1 MVLANGRTL
10 KWGTKA
16 MFLYCEAQG
25 VDLAG
30 LLEQLAALQFN
41 IKTLVAMVRAASSN
55 DWDEDSIFE
64 WIDEQGGVFAKGGEL
79 VDFVNEV
86 VKNTVVNQSEPIA
99 VEADEKK
106 SASL

>member
-1 MVLANGRTL
+1 MVLTNGKSL

-16 MFLYCEAQG
+16 MYLYCEAQG

-30 LLEQLAALQFN
+30 LLEQLASLQLN
-41 IKTLVAMVRAASSN
+41 LKTVIAMVRAASGN
-55 DWDEDSIFE
+55 TWDEDSICD
-64 WIDEQGGVFAKGGEL
+64 WIDEQGGIFAKQGEL

-86 VKNTVVNQSEPIA
+86 VKNTVVNQSEPIDA
-99 VEADEKK
+99 EEEKK

>member
-1 MVLANGRTL
+1 MILANGKHL

-30 LLEQLAALQFN
+30 LLDQLASLQLN
-41 IKTLVAMVRAASSN
+41 LKTVVAMVKAASGN
-55 DWDEDSIFE
+55 AWDEDGIFD
-64 WIDEQGGVFAKGGEL
+64 WIDEQGGIFAKQGEL

-86 VKNTVVNQSEPIA
+86 VKNTVVNQSEPL
-99 VEADEKK
+99 VQDDEKK
-106 SASL
+106 SVSL

>member
-1 MVLANGRTL
+1 MVLNNGKQL

-30 LLEQLAALQFN
+30 LLEQLASLQLN
-41 IKTLVAMVRAASSN
+41 LKTVIAMVKAASGN
-55 DWDEDSIFE
+55 TWDEDGICD
-64 WIDEQGGVFAKGGEL
+64 WIDEQGGIFAKQGEL

-86 VKNTVVNQSEPIA
+86 LKNTVVNQSEPL
-99 VEADEKK
+99 VQDEEKK
-106 SASL
+106 SESL